1 MDQVLGIVSSLAFL
15 RAHTFS
21 DGVLY
26 DSLSQ
31 LMDIQN
37 FRDFQVAQIYTG
49 NIDYMGNI
57 RYWQSD
63 DVSSQFRWIMYD
75 TDLGFGHGVPARWNF
90 IAERLSPRQTK
101 WYNRTWSTFILR
113 ETDGEYLV

>member
-1 MDQVLGIVSSLAFL
+1 M
-15 RAHTFS
+15 
-21 DGVLY
+21 LY
-26 DSLSQ
+26 DSLGQ

-90 IAERLSPRQTK
+90 IAERLSPRQ
-101 WYNRTWSTFILR
+101 NQ
-113 ETDGEYLV
+113 VV